1 MARNKGIPTADE
13 EALQQPTID
22 PIMLLTSML
31 SGGIS
36 GFQNA
41 SGEQK
46 LLEAARAKLLQNP
59 QDALPEFLKLLEKDV
74 PIAKTTI
81 MDALGGG
88 ANFGGAAAFN
98 HQIMPNHPLL
108 SNALAMPLI
117 PTGAVAEDILSNKT
131 ENYLLRKHPI
141 LQDLWTRLKPTLST
155 PLLFRDSKNGR

>member
-1 MARNKGIPTADE
+1 MPKPPKIPTADE

-41 SGEQK
+41 STEQQSIDALRK
-46 LLEAARAKLLQNP
+46 VAMPGLRELLQDIP
-59 QDALPEFLKLLEKDV
+59 V
-74 PIAKTTI
+74 AKNTI

-88 ANFGGAAAFN
+88 MNFGSGAALN

-108 SNALAMPLI
+108 SNMLALPIAPAGLI
-117 PTGAVAEDILSNKT
+117 NNAEEPVEKWLLRNHPGIKDILG
-131 ENYLLRKHPI
+131 
-141 LQDLWTRLKPTLST
+141 RLKPLAAT
-155 PLLFRDSKNGR
+155 PLLLRDTDKKNAK